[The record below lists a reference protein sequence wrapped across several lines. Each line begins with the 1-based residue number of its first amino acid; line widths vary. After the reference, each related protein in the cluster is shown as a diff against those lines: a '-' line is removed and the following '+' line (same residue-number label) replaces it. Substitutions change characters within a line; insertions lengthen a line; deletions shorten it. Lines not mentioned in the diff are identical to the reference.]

1 MMDSKVTYR
10 QQVSFCGKPQC
21 SKCCDGIGHGPYWYA
36 YHTSEQGRT
45 VRTYVGKR
53 LPAGV
58 QGSQITQV
66 AQSDQTPRKSQTAD
80 VQAEPLSAIQK
91 DVLLLTLAD
100 ERIAQ
105 EAFATAIEPLDRLIG
120 TNPTNEAAVQRL
132 IFVLARLKRR
142 GEAIRAYQKFAAAL
156 KNRHN
161 TEPSSGTYA
170 LVEAVQRGD
179 DPLIMPSP
187 VGADLS
193 RPAPIYRPRVP
204 HDAEHPDLLSQEE
217 HSRLS
222 KEIVISNEDGI
233 SNGEVDADALHWPL
247 RGYEGKVGRSHQREL
262 VGRETELATM
272 REFVFTTVEDINNVN
287 SRYAVGAESGSHFG
301 EKKGNSLPLDTQR
314 RSQWLLLSGE
324 AGIGKTRL
332 VEEVGSEAQQQG
344 WGVDWS
350 RMYAQESSIPY
361 RQWVEILR
369 NAALQGLWRMQEIEQ
384 HSEVFAPL
392 GVLLPEL
399 YASLP
404 HPPPLS
410 PEQEQQRLWEA
421 ILALFTLMSRKR
433 PLLIVLDDLQWADS
447 SSCELLGYLARRLA
461 GKPVQF
467 IGACRESELA
477 PNHVLHGLI
486 AHMQREHTIT
496 TLAIQPL
503 TDAQIRML
511 VGHLPE
517 AMVGYIQ
524 RQAAGN
530 PFFAEELALSS
541 DVALTEFPASSPSPA
556 SPTSS
561 ALPDG
566 RQAVARGKHFTLP
579 ENIRVALDHRISKLS
594 RPCQQLLSNAAVMG
608 GSFEYTLIRAME
620 AYGANQ
626 KDEDTILDLLD
637 EALQAG
643 VLAEEGRG
651 THIHYHFW
659 HPLLVSHLYERLS
672 ASKRALLHR
681 RVAEILQQ
689 LYTRREEEGAATI
702 TYHLVEG
709 GAEDE
714 RIAHFAELAGN
725 SAYILSAYPDVVRYY
740 RLVLEHSSTEPA
752 YGMRRPFLLERLGEC
767 ARIQGQFEDAQHFY
781 EQILAERGERT
792 NLPAQGLQEDMQ
804 REAQIEALLR
814 CEVGWSCYYTGDKA
828 QAIAHRERG
837 EQVLRA
843 AGVTRGAAWATL
855 RYQQGFISWQ
865 EGNYDE
871 AYAAASEA
879 QRLYVE
885 TLQLQQS
892 PDGQDI
898 FSTRI
903 RRTLAGDTVNLARIH
918 RLLGSIAN
926 SVGRQTEGLA
936 HLNTA
941 LAIFEEHEQKRDVG
955 HVCCNIGYIHLQKA
969 EYEQAQA
976 FFGRSLSL
984 AEQVGDTPLTS
995 VVYSNLGIQAA
1006 RTGRLT
1012 EAEEWLRRGLALA
1025 EQINDQVYV
1034 SMWNTLLADV
1044 FQQQGKLSS
1053 AQSCLCHAL
1062 MLGRRVGNIPCIGL
1076 ALVAVGNLR
1085 IAEAKTAIKSQDMA
1099 QCERYLKRANKTL
1112 QRVLAF
1118 EGLEAEAR
1126 AEGQLAMVEVSLLL
1140 GNYKDALQQASVVLA
1155 KAQTH
1160 EFIWLVERTQ
1170 EIMGDIRRGG

>member
-1 MMDSKVTYR
+1 MDSKVTYK
-10 QQVSFCGKPQC
+10 QQVSYCGKPQC
-21 SKCCDGIGHGPYWYA
+21 SKCREGIGHGPYWYA

-53 LPAGV
+53 LPVGV

-66 AQSDQTPRKSQTAD
+66 AQVTQIPQKSQKSQTAD
-80 VQAEPLSAIQK
+80 VQARPLPAIQK
-91 DVLLLTLAD
+91 DVSLLTLVD

-105 EAFATAIEPLDRLIG
+105 EAFSTAIEPLDRLIAS
-120 TNPTNEAAVQRL
+120 NPTNEAAVQRL

-142 GEAIRAYQKFAAAL
+142 GEAIRAYQKFSAAL
-156 KNRHN
+156 KSRHN
-161 TEPSSGTYA
+161 TIPSIGTYA

-179 DPLIMPSP
+179 DPLEMPGNP
-187 VGADLS
+187 EGAETGGS
-193 RPAPIYRPRVP
+193 RP
-204 HDAEHPDLLSQEE
+204 HPTLDEE
-217 HSRLS
+217 HSRSLS
-222 KEIVISNEDGI
+222 GGAISNVEGI
-233 SNGEVDADALHWPL
+233 PGVEEDADVIHRSL
-247 RGYEGKVGRSHQREL
+247 RGYEGKVGRIHQREL
-262 VGRETELATM
+262 VGRETEQATM
-272 REFVFTTVEDINNVN
+272 REFVFTTMEDINNVN
-287 SRYAVGAESGSHFG
+287 SGYVVGAEFGSHFS

-332 VEEVGSEAQQQG
+332 VEEVGGEAQQQG
-344 WGVDWS
+344 WGVVWS

-361 RQWVEILR
+361 RQWIEILR
-369 NAALQGLWRMQEIEQ
+369 NAALQGLWQMHEIEQ
-384 HSEVFAPL
+384 HSDVFVPL

-404 HPPPLS
+404 HPPSLS

-421 ILALFTLMSRKR
+421 VLALFTLMSRQR
-433 PLLIVLDDLQWADS
+433 PLLVVLDDLQWADS
-447 SSCELLGYLARRLA
+447 SSCELLGYLARRLS
-461 GKPVQF
+461 GQPVQF

-496 TLAIQPL
+496 TLAIEPM
-503 TDAQIRML
+503 TDVQIRML
-511 VGHLPE
+511 VGHLSE
-517 AMVGYIQ
+517 DMVGYIQ

-530 PFFAEELALSS
+530 PFFAEELALST
-541 DVALTEFPASSPSPA
+541 DVELTDFSVLPALPA

-566 RQAVARGKHFTLP
+566 RQAVARRKHFTLP

-608 GSFEYTLIRAME
+608 GSFEFTLIRAME

-643 VLAEEGRG
+643 VLAEEGSG

-689 LYTRREEEGAATI
+689 LYALREEEGAATI

-740 RLVLEHSSTEPA
+740 HLVLEHSSAEPA
-752 YGMRRPFLLERLGEC
+752 YGMRRAFLLERLGEC
-767 ARIQGQFEDAQHFY
+767 ARIQGHFDDAQHFY
-781 EQILAERGERT
+781 EQILAERGKRT
-792 NLPAQGLQEDMQ
+792 NLPMQGSWEDLQ
-804 REAQIEALLR
+804 REAQIEALLW
-814 CEVGWSCYYTGDKA
+814 CEVGWSCYYTGDKTR
-828 QAIAHRERG
+828 AIACRERG

-843 AGVTRGAAWATL
+843 AGVARGSAWATL

-871 AYAAASEA
+871 AHVAASEA
-879 QRLYVE
+879 QRLFE
-885 TLQLQQS
+885 EALQQQQS
-892 PDGQDI
+892 PDGQET

-903 RRTLAGDTVNLARIH
+903 RRTLAGDTADLARIH

-926 SVGRQTEGLA
+926 SVGRPSEGLA

-941 LAIFEEHEQKRDVG
+941 LSIFEEHEQKRDVG
-955 HVCCNIGYIHLQKA
+955 HACCNIGYIHLQKA

-1034 SMWNTLLADV
+1034 SMWNTLLSDV
-1044 FQQQGKLSS
+1044 FQQQGKLSE

-1062 MLGRRVGNIPCIGL
+1062 MLGRRVGNIPCTGL
-1076 ALVAVGNLR
+1076 ALVAAGTLR
-1085 IAEAKTAIKSQDMA
+1085 IAEAKTAEKSRDMA
-1099 QCERYLKRANKTL
+1099 QRGRYLKRASKTL
-1112 QRVLAF
+1112 QRALAL
-1118 EGLEAEAR
+1118 EGLEAETR
-1126 AEGQLAMVEVSLLL
+1126 AEGQLAMAQVALLL
-1140 GNYKDALQQASVVLA
+1140 GNEDDALQQASAVLA
-1155 KAQTH
+1155 NAQAH
-1160 EFIWLVERTQ
+1160 ELTWLVERTQ
-1170 EIMGDIRRGG
+1170 EIIRDIHYAM